1 MQTLLP
7 LRSRS
12 RKKAHLDDVEP
23 NSSTRSQT
31 TSHVNLLTVV
41 DSSSGITL
49 GKCSD
54 ITNVSDRGHPLSNGT
69 WTQFQWVLKSDS
81 LLCTISS
88 KNSQILFPS
97 TSPRTFSVRLQSEH
111 GPSCLRNIRVQ
122 NEVPVGCPP
131 HFSENSFSSSN
142 LGCGCA
148 LEVENWEHIQDVS
161 TDPHFPLLELDSTDS
176 SHLLETRLWTVS
188 PCADFI
194 CQNNGTCVVTHE
206 ESAACLC
213 RDGFSG
219 VNCEVEECGSVPCQ
233 NGGSCRSQDGE
244 AHCDCAPPFTGIL
257 CESVVAICE
266 PACANGECVIQDDRI
281 TCECMQGFVGSV
293 CNVVD
298 VCLGDTACSIFG
310 QQAKCI
316 IDKSSYMLISSTLY
330 NASYECKCPHPIDG
344 EYVDCLALHLSTSV
358 FESFPASVSPVALFL
373 TTKTEKTSFPTEG
386 FATED
391 GKQGVESGH
400 PKLSSRR
407 PTTDAPVNST
417 PPKFSAPE
425 FVSEAFTNLYL
436 HQVDTDTG
444 REVGTQT
451 KVVNLLPLLRSL
463 RCPTPLPPILSTVL
477 LLDFQILNTLTL
489 ADPIVTFEPF
499 ALAIDQSAVH
509 ARRLR
514 SKEISTEAESIA
526 APTIDGNIY
535 EFTSPYSSV
544 IPTNTSVV
552 FNEVKEIIAKTVSYP
567 WVPTTQTTIPLWA
580 TSMQSLPI
588 ESIEISTMRSRPYEA
603 SMSTTSK
610 EDEEYDVFKA
620 NVTRTSVWNIDVQKS
635 SAASWIVAIVA
646 VIIIGLLLLATTL
659 LVLRYVRQSRKLH
672 GKYNPAREEH
682 ALSTSFS
689 VPMSHMSRDERL
701 I

>member
-1 MQTLLP
+1 MSIRVLTGTSLKILISY
-7 LRSRS
+7 LMN
-12 RKKAHLDDVEP
+12 AVLTIT
-23 NSSTRSQT
+23 SSASVTTIAVISQT

-54 ITNVSDRGHPLSNGT
+54 ITDVSDR
-69 WTQFQWVLKSDS
+69 
-81 LLCTISS
+81 
-88 KNSQILFPS
+88 
-97 TSPRTFSVRLQSEH
+97 
-111 GPSCLRNIRVQ
+111 
-122 NEVPVGCPP
+122 
-131 HFSENSFSSSN
+131 
-142 LGCGCA
+142 
-148 LEVENWEHIQDVS
+148 VS

-386 FATED
+386 FATEE
-391 GKQGVESGH
+391 GKQGVGKWCLVSANGLELSEAQESGH

-407 PTTDAPVNST
+407 PTTDAPVSFENSVCTHEVNST

-463 RCPTPLPPILSTVL
+463 RSPTPLPPIPSTVL
-477 LLDFQILNTLTL
+477 LLDFQIL
-489 ADPIVTFEPF
+489 
-499 ALAIDQSAVH
+499 
-509 ARRLR
+509 
-514 SKEISTEAESIA
+514 
-526 APTIDGNIY
+526 
-535 EFTSPYSSV
+535 
-544 IPTNTSVV
+544 
-552 FNEVKEIIAKTVSYP
+552 
-567 WVPTTQTTIPLWA
+567 
-580 TSMQSLPI
+580 
-588 ESIEISTMRSRPYEA
+588 
-603 SMSTTSK
+603 
-610 EDEEYDVFKA
+610 
-620 NVTRTSVWNIDVQKS
+620 
-635 SAASWIVAIVA
+635 
-646 VIIIGLLLLATTL
+646 
-659 LVLRYVRQSRKLH
+659 
-672 GKYNPAREEH
+672 
-682 ALSTSFS
+682 
-689 VPMSHMSRDERL
+689 
-701 I
+701 

>member
-1 MQTLLP
+1 MRALISAQIRLFFPRTIG
-7 LRSRS
+7 
-12 RKKAHLDDVEP
+12 
-23 NSSTRSQT
+23 SQT

-477 LLDFQILNTLTL
+477 LLDFQILK
-489 ADPIVTFEPF
+489 
-499 ALAIDQSAVH
+499 
-509 ARRLR
+509 R
-514 SKEISTEAESIA
+514 SPRKLI
-526 APTIDGNIY
+526 
-535 EFTSPYSSV
+535 
-544 IPTNTSVV
+544 